1 MAGFGP
7 AREGVKVPCL
17 TAWLHP
23 CIFSHRLPAL
33 RSVWIAYTISRTEP
47 GKHTALHNGLAK
59 RQPLPHHFR
68 IPFDEHASEFALHGS
83 VRANHGTFQP
93 CAGMSVASVSS
104 FIGRSQPNN
113 YSSTCRFHTAH
124 RQAPCSGLT
133 LPRRRNAVAYIWQGR
148 LGIEPTQAV
157 LETASPAL
165 EHSPLYPAFAYPPE
179 RVRVLSNA
187 RFNAGKSNGPSRSHA
202 LLTGH
207 NARQVRACR
216 NIAPVRCQLWDLA
229 QTAGLEP
236 AHTSLRDAL
245 PTELRL
251 RMSPLG
257 HFVREPW
264 TRGARG
270 PMPNR
275 NCTGAS
281 MASTSCR
288 RRAAFAGRSL
298 YFTNR
303 GRGVSPR
310 NAPCHGADGG
320 ACTCFIAMASPKRRS
335 FG

>member
-23 CIFSHRLPAL
+23 CIFSHRLPAALCLPTSHQELGNYASRLILSFL
-33 RSVWIAYTISRTEP
+33 RFLARWPGWYGIAVLPCFSAS
-47 GKHTALHNGLAK
+47 GKVPVTRCGL
-59 RQPLPHHFR
+59 PLRGTYAAYVQLPLRLSHAHARLRPRKHFR
-68 IPFDEHASEFALHGS
+68 RFQQSRQGGRIPTRSFQQALSFS
-83 VRANHGTFQP
+83 VR
-93 CAGMSVASVSS
+93 
-104 FIGRSQPNN
+104 RSA
-113 YSSTCRFHTAH
+113 YSHIIRV
-124 RQAPCSGLT
+124 RPG
-133 LPRRRNAVAYIWQGR
+133 IWQGR

-236 AHTSLRDAL
+236 AHTSWCGAL

-251 RMSPLG
+251 HIGAGLSRLSNPIRVPL
-257 HFVREPW
+257 
-264 TRGARG
+264 
-270 PMPNR
+270 
-275 NCTGAS
+275 
-281 MASTSCR
+281 
-288 RRAAFAGRSL
+288 
-298 YFTNR
+298 
-303 GRGVSPR
+303 
-310 NAPCHGADGG
+310 
-320 ACTCFIAMASPKRRS
+320 
-335 FG
+335 

>member
-1 MAGFGP
+1 M
-7 AREGVKVPCL
+7 
-17 TAWLHP
+17 
-23 CIFSHRLPAL
+23 
-33 RSVWIAYTISRTEP
+33 
-47 GKHTALHNGLAK
+47 
-59 RQPLPHHFR
+59 
-68 IPFDEHASEFALHGS
+68 
-83 VRANHGTFQP
+83 
-93 CAGMSVASVSS
+93 
-104 FIGRSQPNN
+104 
-113 YSSTCRFHTAH
+113 
-124 RQAPCSGLT
+124 
-133 LPRRRNAVAYIWQGR
+133 
-148 LGIEPTQAV
+148 GIEPTQAV

-236 AHTSLRDAL
+236 AHTSWRGAL

-281 MASTSCR
+281 RASTSCR

-298 YFTNR
+298 YI
-303 GRGVSPR
+303 
-310 NAPCHGADGG
+310 HGAL
-320 ACTCFIAMASPKRRS
+320 AETHHPKTFPAMVQTAGLAPASSRWHHQSAALLVELRLHINAGLSRLSNPIRVPL
-335 FG
+335 

>member
-1 MAGFGP
+1 
-7 AREGVKVPCL
+7 
-17 TAWLHP
+17 
-23 CIFSHRLPAL
+23 
-33 RSVWIAYTISRTEP
+33 
-47 GKHTALHNGLAK
+47 
-59 RQPLPHHFR
+59 
-68 IPFDEHASEFALHGS
+68 
-83 VRANHGTFQP
+83 
-93 CAGMSVASVSS
+93 MSVASVSS
-104 FIGRSQPNN
+104 FIAGASQIIN
-113 YSSTCRFHTAH
+113 SSTCRFHTAH

-236 AHTSLRDAL
+236 AHTSWCGAL

-251 RMSPLG
+251 HIGAGLSRLSNPIRVPL
-257 HFVREPW
+257 
-264 TRGARG
+264 
-270 PMPNR
+270 
-275 NCTGAS
+275 
-281 MASTSCR
+281 
-288 RRAAFAGRSL
+288 
-298 YFTNR
+298 
-303 GRGVSPR
+303 
-310 NAPCHGADGG
+310 
-320 ACTCFIAMASPKRRS
+320 
-335 FG
+335 